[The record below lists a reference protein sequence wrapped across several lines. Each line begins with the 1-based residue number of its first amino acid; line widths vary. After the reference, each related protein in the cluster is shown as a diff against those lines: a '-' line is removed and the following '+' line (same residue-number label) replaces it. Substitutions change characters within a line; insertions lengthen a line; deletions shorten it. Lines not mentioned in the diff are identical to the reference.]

1 MRPKLQRIRER
12 VTGLLERRRGDDHA
26 GPRATGKI
34 RERVTGLV
42 DRARGDD
49 HAGASA
55 VDTFTCECGQAFRI
69 TGRDRHRV
77 LWPEGAGRDEPV
89 LSGRCPACDR
99 PLPGANAA

>member
-1 MRPKLQRIRER
+1 MRER
-12 VTGLLERRRGDDHA
+12 VTGLLERRRRDDDSRPA
-26 GPRATGKI
+26 ATGI

-49 HAGASA
+49 HAGSSPE
-55 VDTFTCECGQAFRI
+55 DSFTCECGQAFRI

-77 LWPEGAGRDEPV
+77 LWPEGAGPDEAV